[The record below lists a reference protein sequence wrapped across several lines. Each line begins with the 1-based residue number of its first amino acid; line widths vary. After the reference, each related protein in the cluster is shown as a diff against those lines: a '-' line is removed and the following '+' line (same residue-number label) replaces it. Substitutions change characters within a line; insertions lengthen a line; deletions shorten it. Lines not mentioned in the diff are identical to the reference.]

1 MGRVFGWTVRHA
13 PLVRR
18 PHDNSF
24 LAHARFSIRVGWT
37 LEDANAFM
45 ATMPVDA
52 VGVGVDRN
60 VVS

>member
-1 MGRVFGWTVRHA
+1 M
-13 PLVRR
+13 RR

-45 ATMPVDA
+45 TTMPVDA